1 MESGS
6 QNSND
11 TQTRREKLALQTY
24 YLGTLFDISKDI
36 FGTLDSES
44 ILRNCLLM
52 TMGNFGVI
60 EGFILIINL
69 KSKKN
74 VHFISNGFQNID
86 QAELENGAREI
97 LQLRKITDPTVVE
110 IKDQKLANLPEA
122 VACAVPFNIDENNA
136 GVMSLGSKIIE
147 TPYTDAEKKLLI
159 TLVNSMVIALQ
170 NAGAFEEINQL
181 NQDLLEKSRQLEE
194 TVVELQAAM
203 KKVAKYSKHLE
214 QIIAALNVAQEV
226 QQSLLPQHPPK
237 EKHFDIAGSSL
248 YCDETGGD
256 YYDYIELPC
265 LEPDTYA
272 IVVGDVSGHGISSA
286 LLMAGVRA
294 YLRGR
299 VTQTGTPAEIIT
311 DVNRLVSADT
321 RKTNQFMTLFFL
333 VIEAKTGHITWVRAG
348 HDPVLCY
355 TPDEDHFEKLEGQGL
370 PLGVEKS
377 WQYQDYSHTV
387 RPGQILVL
395 TSDGVLEAHN
405 KEGEMFGKERVK
417 EITRRYADLGADG
430 IRLALIDAVSAFRG
444 DAHQEDDITL
454 VVLKF
459 LKKN

>member
-1 MESGS
+1 METDSP
-6 QNSND
+6 NSRD
-11 TQTRREKLALQTY
+11 SETSRDELELQTY

-36 FGTLDSES
+36 FGTLDSET
-44 ILRNCLLM
+44 ILRNFLLM
-52 TMGNFGVI
+52 TMGNFGVV

-69 KSKKN
+69 RSKET
-74 VHFISNGFQNID
+74 VHFVSNSLHNID
-86 QAELENGAREI
+86 LTELENSAREI
-97 LQLRKITDPTVVE
+97 LRRKEITGPMVKVFKGQE
-110 IKDQKLANLPEA
+110 LGALPAE
-122 VACAVPFNIDENNA
+122 VASAVPFSLDENSA
-136 GVMSLGSKIIE
+136 GLMGLGSKIIE
-147 TPYTDAEKKLLI
+147 TPYTEGEKKLLI

-181 NQDLLEKSRQLEE
+181 NKDLLEKSQQLEK

-226 QQSLLPQHPPK
+226 QQSLLPQHAPK
-237 EKHFDIAGSSL
+237 EKRFDIAGSSL

-256 YYDYIELPC
+256 YYDYIKLRC
-265 LEPDTYA
+265 LGPDTYA

-299 VTQTGTPAEIIT
+299 VTQAGSAAEIIS

-321 RKTNQFMTLFFL
+321 METNQFMTLFFL
-333 VIEAKTGHITWVRAG
+333 VIEAQTGRITWVRAG
-348 HDPVLCY
+348 HDPVLLY
-355 TPDEDHFEKLEGQGL
+355 APDEDHFETLEGQGL
-370 PLGVEKS
+370 PLGVEES
-377 WQYQDYSHTV
+377 WQYQDYTTTI

-395 TSDGVLEAHN
+395 TTDGVLEAHN
-405 KEGEMFGKERVK
+405 TKGEMFGKDRFK
-417 EITRRYADLGADG
+417 EIIRRYADLGAEG
-430 IRLALIDAVSAFRG
+430 IRLAMIDAVGAFRG

-459 LKKN
+459 L